1 MLVACYFATAETA
14 LASANRIRIKSLAD
28 DGNRRAQKTVALLD
42 DFDRALTTLL
52 VGTNIVHIACAS
64 LTTLFVKRLWG
75 AGAVAVSTVVLA
87 IVVFFAAEML
97 PKSFARAYPEEAAL
111 ALAPSLRTLMTLL
124 SPITV
129 LFSGISKF
137 ITRLFGVPDAPTVTE
152 DELYDIIE
160 SIGEE
165 GGIEEEASRL
175 IHSALE
181 FDDITVQQVLTP
193 RNRMVTVALDD
204 SCEEILS
211 VIRESRHSR
220 LPVYDKTPDNIVG
233 ILGIRRYLKAYLAQ
247 GENVSLA
254 ELMDPPYFLPR
265 KRRIDDALSEMSG
278 RKQHIAVVCDDFGG
292 VLGIVTV
299 EDILEE
305 LVGEIWDEDDDPA
318 QELAEK
324 QPLVQEGAVLAQT
337 GTAPAEED
345 SAQGPD
351 AGNAPAPVGNA
362 PAPAEDA
369 PASDGKASA
378 KGPDAG
384 NPPAAGQQTP
394 PGGEPSGR
402 DGSKR

>member
-278 RKQHIAVVCDDFGG
+278 RKQHIAVVRDDFGG

-369 PASDGKASA
+369 PVSDGKASA

>member
-305 LVGEIWDEDDDPA
+305 LVGEIWDEDDDA
-318 QELAEK
+318 VKELAEK

-369 PASDGKASA
+369 PVSNGKASA

>member
-111 ALAPSLRTLMTLL
+111 ALAPSLRTLMTLH

-193 RNRMVTVALDD
+193 RNHMVTVALDD
-204 SCEEILS
+204 SSEEILS

-278 RKQHIAVVCDDFGG
+278 RKQHIAVVRDDFGG

-369 PASDGKASA
+369 PVSNGKASA

>member
-351 AGNAPAPVGNA
+351 AGNAPAPVGKG

-369 PASDGKASA
+369 PVSNGKASA

>member
-204 SCEEILS
+204 NCEEILS

-337 GTAPAEED
+337 GTAPAEGG

-369 PASDGKASA
+369 PVSNGKASA

>member
-193 RNRMVTVALDD
+193 RNHMVTVALDD

-324 QPLVQEGAVLAQT
+324 RPLVQEGAALAQT
-337 GTAPAEED
+337 GTVPAERG

-369 PASDGKASA
+369 PVSDGKASA